1 MNDVTTRGGQLET
14 AEQLRQHYGEP
25 YPLAFTKEVDHVH
38 PQYRPF
44 IEASPFVVLATAG
57 AHHVDCSPRGDG
69 AGFVEV
75 FDERTLLLPDRPGNN
90 RIESLLNIVED
101 PRVALLFLVPG
112 VGEMMRVRG
121 RATISI
127 EPRWLERFTS
137 PGKSPPKTVLVV
149 KVESVY
155 FQCARALIRGR
166 VWDPTTHVARHTL
179 PSAGDMLAAISRDRV
194 DGKAYD
200 QEDEG
205 EL

>member
-1 MNDVTTRGGQLET
+1 MRE
-14 AEQLRQHYGEP
+14 HYGEP
-25 YPLAFTKEVDHVH
+25 YPLALTKEVDFIH

-44 IEASPFVVLATAG
+44 IEASPFCVLATAG

-75 FDERTLLLPDRPGNN
+75 VDDKTLLIPDRPGNN
-90 RIESLLNIVED
+90 RLESLLNIVED

-112 VGEMMRVRG
+112 VGESLRVRG
-121 RATISI
+121 RAVIST
-127 EPRWLERFTS
+127 EPRWLERCS
-137 PGKSPPKTVLVV
+137 APGKSPPKTVLVV
-149 KVESVY
+149 TVQSVY

-179 PSAGDMLAAISRDRV
+179 PSAGAMLAAISRDRV
-194 DGKAYD
+194 DGEAYD